1 MENFEQ
7 VERELL
13 EQVNGVATLSEFFT
27 WLQQCEECIEQL
39 GERNRTKRLRLAV
52 GQRQSLVAR
61 IARLEGEKTRLQ
73 RRFIHVGGNYA
84 STSDNSDNARLE
96 WREINTAFKSRILTG
111 VIINVHHIEPRQLL
125 EKAKNIVLERVRDA
139 LERHNSLKV
148 NTAFNG
154 EFVTGEK
161 HANKSITTK
170 NSALFKTSDLDE
182 WYERYIIEVTLAKLE
197 EFEEGDSGW
206 ALSRIQNLTVNV
218 NKYNPMHAG
227 HHVTLPRQIATKR
240 AVVSVKSTDYACFAW
255 SVIAALYPAE
265 KHSERMTSYPH
276 YTKILNFD
284 DIEFP
289 IALKDIEKFERLNDI
304 SVNVYGIEKDK
315 ILPLQLSKDK
325 KEKHAN
331 LLYVQDSGEDSMGH
345 FACIRNL
352 SRLVSSQVSKHNG
365 KVYIC
370 DR

>member
-39 GERNRTKRLRLAV
+39 GERNRAKRLRLAV

-111 VIINVHHIEPRQLL
+111 VIINVHHIEPRQFL
-125 EKAKNIVLERVRDA
+125 EEAKNIVLERVREA
-139 LERHNSLKV
+139 INVHGSVKV

-154 EFVTGEK
+154 EFVAGDK
-161 HANKSITTK
+161 RANKSVNTK
-170 NSALFKTSDLDE
+170 NYAFFQVSDLNE
-182 WYERYIIEVTLAKLE
+182 WYQRYVIEATLAKLE
-197 EFEEGDSGW
+197 EFQERDSGW
-206 ALSRIQNLTVNV
+206 ALSRILNLTVNI
-218 NKYNPMHAG
+218 NKYNPMRAG
-227 HHVTLPRQIATKR
+227 CQITLPKHIMLKR
-240 AVVSVKSTDYACFAW
+240 AVINVQSEDNACFAW
-255 SVIAALYPAE
+255 SVVAALHPTQDHPAR
-265 KHSERMTSYPH
+265 KSSYPH
-276 YTKILNFD
+276 YSAILNFG

-289 IALKDIEKFERLNDI
+289 VALKDIRKFERLNNNI
-304 SVNVYGIEKDK
+304 SINVYDIKK
-315 ILPLQLSKDK
+315 NRFAPLQLSDEK
-325 KEKHAN
+325 KEKHVN
-331 LLYVQDSGEDSMGH
+331 LLYMQDNEGNVGYFML
-345 FACIRNL
+345 IKNL
-352 SRLVSSQVSKHNG
+352 SRLIS
-365 KVYIC
+365 
-370 DR
+370 